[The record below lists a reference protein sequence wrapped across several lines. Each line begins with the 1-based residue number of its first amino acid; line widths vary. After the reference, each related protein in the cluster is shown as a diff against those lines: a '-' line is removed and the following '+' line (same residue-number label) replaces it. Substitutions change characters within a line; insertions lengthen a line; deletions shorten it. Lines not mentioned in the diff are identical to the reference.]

1 MQYLSLLINKYR
13 EGTAS
18 VKELQELLDLL
29 DKQEKELY
37 REWEAG
43 IKKNIIAGDN
53 VSVFFDPAISKA
65 ALLSK
70 LQTKNVAIKHGVQ
83 DSKVRQLFKRNTAVA
98 AACIALLA
106 MISWYYWVTRPDFRD
121 DIMNQEFVI
130 SKATIIHAGDEAK
143 TIALED
149 GSKVFLYEGST
160 LEYDSTYNKSLRKL
174 VLNGKARFSV
184 KKDKQKPFAV
194 YTKNNITTALG
205 TVFEVTAVGDST
217 IVHLLEGSVKV
228 QQLGGENNE
237 AILLAP
243 QQRSLTHN
251 GQTALIR
258 EKREK
263 TETIV
268 NSIRTENAPGSSLNF
283 KQVPLEKVLTT
294 LEKKYKVK
302 IQFNQAAIN
311 GMLFTGSFQEQEELK
326 NILTIITTINNLTI
340 TANDQ
345 GFSIT
350 K

>member
-37 REWEAG
+37 QEWEAG
-43 IKKNIIAGDN
+43 IKKNIAEDD
-53 VSVFFDPAISKA
+53 VSVLFDPSISKA
-65 ALLSK
+65 ALLGK
-70 LQTKNVAIKHGVQ
+70 IQIEKVAIAYRVQ
-83 DSKVRQLFKRNTAVA
+83 DNKVRQLFKRNTAVA

-106 MISWYYWVTRPDFRD
+106 MISWYYWVTTS
-121 DIMNQEFVI
+121 VI
-130 SKATIIHAGDEAK
+130 RNEHADPEPGIAKTTIIHAGTEAK
-143 TIALED
+143 TITMED
-149 GSKVFLYEGST
+149 GSKVFLYEGSV

-174 VLNGKARFSV
+174 VLNGRARFTV
-184 KKDKQKPFAV
+184 KKDTEKPFSV

-205 TVFEVTAVGDST
+205 TVFEVTATGDST
-217 IVHLLEGSVKV
+217 IVHLLEGVVKV
-228 QQLGGENNE
+228 QLLGDENRE
-237 AILLAP
+237 AVLLAP
-243 QQRSLTHN
+243 QQRSLTHK

-263 TETIV
+263 TESIV
-268 NSIRTENAPGSSLNF
+268 NSSRKEDAPKNSLHF
-283 KQVPLEKVLTT
+283 KQVPLDKVLKT
-294 LEKKYKVK
+294 LEEKYKVK
-302 IQFNQAAIN
+302 IHFNQAEIN
-311 GMLFTGSFQEQEELK
+311 GMLFTGSFQDKDELK
-326 NILTIITTINNLTI
+326 NILGIITAINNLTI

>member
-1 MQYLSLLINKYR
+1 MQYLSLLIDKYR
-13 EGTAS
+13 EGTAT

-43 IKKNIIAGDN
+43 LKNHITAEDDI
-53 VSVFFDPAISKA
+53 SVLFDPAVSKA

-70 LQTKNVAIKHGVQ
+70 IQTNKVPVEHGIQ
-83 DSKVRQLFKRNTAVA
+83 NNKVRQLFKRSAAVA
-98 AACIALLA
+98 AACITLLA
-106 MISWYYWVTRPDFRD
+106 MVSWYYWITRSGFH
-121 DIMNQEFVI
+121 NENAAQEVVMA
-130 SKATIIHAGDEAK
+130 KTTIIHAYTEAK
-143 TIALED
+143 TIAMED

-160 LEYDSTYNKSLRKL
+160 LKYDNTYNKSLRKL
-174 VLNGKARFSV
+174 VLNGSARFTV
-184 KKDKQKPFAV
+184 KKDKLRPFSV

-228 QQLGGENNE
+228 QLLGDENNE
-237 AILLAP
+237 AIFLAP

-251 GQTALIR
+251 GHTALIR
-258 EKREK
+258 GKREK

-268 NSIRTENAPGSSLNF
+268 NSIRKQDATGNSLNF
-283 KQVPLEKVLTT
+283 KQMPLEKVLTT